1 MSCCETGRGQ
11 GMSHGRGSDGCCHD
25 HCRCGCGCEG
35 SFHRRFI
42 SSKEEREMLE
52 SYRHDLRLELEGLEE
67 RLKELG
73 A

>member
-1 MSCCETGRGQ
+1 MAHHHGHGHGQSDDCC
-11 GMSHGRGSDGCCHD
+11 SDGCCCH
-25 HCRCGCGCEG
+25 GG

-52 SYRHDLRLELEGLEE
+52 SYRDDLRLELEGLEE

>member
-1 MSCCETGRGQ
+1 MSCCETGGGH
-11 GMSHGRGSDGCCHD
+11 GMSHGRGSDDCC
-25 HCRCGCGCEG
+25 CCCGCGA

-42 SSKEEREMLE
+42 SRKEEREMLE
-52 SYRHDLRLELEGLEE
+52 RYRDELKLELQGLEE